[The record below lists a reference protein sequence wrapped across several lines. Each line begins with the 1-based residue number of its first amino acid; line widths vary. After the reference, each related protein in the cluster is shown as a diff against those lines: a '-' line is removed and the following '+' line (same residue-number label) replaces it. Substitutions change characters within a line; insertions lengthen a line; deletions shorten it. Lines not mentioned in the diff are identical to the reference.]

1 MRLQGRWTETDTYT
15 DTDTRIDTH
24 GPQLGR
30 LTELELPKVLRGRRA
45 GIPSWG
51 QTRNVKNATD
61 NVQSAK
67 LILQSEQT
75 QEDAAVTAT
84 CCVSCVQSTAAKLP
98 DEIDH
103 TPGGTTYPL
112 RTENPTH
119 FRLD

>member
-103 TPGGTTYPL
+103 TPGGTTYPY
-112 RTENPTH
+112 PA
-119 FRLD
+119 D